1 MDKQVIEA
9 DVPETGGP
17 FNLCVRY
24 GNMIFISGLPPC
36 EEEYCSKLREARAK
50 GRPLP
55 PFPDLP
61 FERQVRIVM
70 DHLKAL
76 VEAAGSNMDCLLKV
90 IVWLKD
96 QRQQEEFDRIYR
108 SYFTSAATLPA
119 RTRMQAGRT
128 PLDCGLEVEA
138 IGYVPEAR
146 TNLRE
151 TLEIPTMLA

>member
-1 MDKQVIEA
+1 MDKQVIKA
-9 DVPETGGP
+9 GVPETGGP

-24 GNMIFISGLPPC
+24 GNMIFISGLPPFD
-36 EEEYCSKLREARAK
+36 EDFSGRLRNARAK
-50 GRPLP
+50 GELLP

-70 DHLKAL
+70 DHLKKL

-108 SYFTSAATLPA
+108 SYFSSAAALPA

-138 IGYVPEAR
+138 IGYVP
-146 TNLRE
+146 
-151 TLEIPTMLA
+151 

>member
-1 MDKQVIEA
+1 MDKQVIKA

-17 FNLCVRY
+17 FNLCLRH
-24 GNMIFISGLPPC
+24 GNMIYISGLPPC
-36 EEEYCSKLREARAK
+36 EEDYCRKLREARAT
-50 GRPLP
+50 GAPLP

-108 SYFTSAATLPA
+108 TYFTSAATLPA

-138 IGYVPEAR
+138 IGYVP
-146 TNLRE
+146 
-151 TLEIPTMLA
+151 